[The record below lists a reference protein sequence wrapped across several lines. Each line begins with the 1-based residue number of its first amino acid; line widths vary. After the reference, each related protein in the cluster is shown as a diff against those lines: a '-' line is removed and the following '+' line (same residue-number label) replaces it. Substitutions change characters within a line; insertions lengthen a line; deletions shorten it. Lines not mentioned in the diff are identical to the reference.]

1 MDSKKIKDEIKR
13 AVEDVPEAFLA
24 DVLHYLNRVV
34 AASKGNVHDLENL
47 RRILE
52 EDRALLEKLAQ

>member
-1 MDSKKIKDEIKR
+1 MDSKQIKDEIKR
-13 AVEDVPEAFLA
+13 TIENVPDAFLD
-24 DVLHYLNRVV
+24 DVLQYVNRVI

-47 RRILE
+47 RKILE